1 MSEPITW
8 RSISA
13 PNFGASAALLNSGS
27 DTMNQGFTSL
37 ANLANGIADKQ
48 KGIEV
53 SNAVAA
59 LGKATNDSERGAI
72 FDANAANLR
81 DHGIDLK
88 DLIAADQ
95 ARHLSLNSDA
105 ELVARQAMNDSN
117 IRTNDSNIRTN
128 DSTIAGNVIQQK
140 GYDIANDTASKTLE
154 NLGVKQTDEHNLN
167 VSNINTNTAQ
177 VASAVASANNSN
189 DAISERSL
197 ARLKGEK
204 LDADTTLVLK
214 MSQDPKYRNAD
225 GTANIAMMNEDLLAQ
240 GVPLKNIV
248 AGIAGVDAVGRR
260 PEQLAAAALVAEKQ
274 DKRDTFA
281 YEQNIKD
288 ASKARDSE
296 RDSTIKRLDTDGGWY
311 SGNFGQDS
319 SNLDGSALIT
329 SAYGTT
335 YTDASGKKQAVP
347 SSIINQLV
355 TANQDKTGDL
365 ILEDFTNEFKK
376 AVSRLAKEK

>member
-72 FDANAANLR
+72 FDANAANLSSR
-81 DHGIDLK
+81 GIDLK

-117 IRTNDSNIRTN
+117 IRTNDS
-128 DSTIAGNVIQQK
+128 TIAGNVIQQK
-140 GYDIANDTASKTLE
+140 GYGIANDTASKTLE

-167 VSNINTNTAQ
+167 VSNISTNSAQ
-177 VASAVASANNSN
+177 AASAVASANNSN

-225 GTANIAMMNEDLLAQ
+225 GTANIAMINEDLLAQ

-281 YEQNIKD
+281 YEQSIKD